1 VRVLIVCDG
10 NICRSPMAAAYL
22 RSRAA
27 HAGLAHVVIDSAGL
41 LGIEGAPAA
50 AHAIAVGRTEGF
62 DLTRH
67 RSRGVTAADL
77 RAADVV
83 VVMTLA
89 HLEELAERFPNAQQ
103 KRLLLRAFEA
113 GPTPAGGAPEL
124 IDPVSGPYEGF
135 RDAFG
140 VIRTCVDHLVL
151 WLRHTA

>member
-22 RSRAA
+22 KARAA
-27 HAGLAHVVIDSAGL
+27 HAGLAHVVVDSAGL

-50 AHAIAVGRTEGF
+50 LHAIAVGRAGWF

-83 VVMTLA
+83 LGMTLA
-89 HLEELAERFPNAQQ
+89 HLEELARRFPDAGQ

-113 GPTPAGGAPEL
+113 GPAPAGGAPEL
-124 IDPVSGPYEGF
+124 TDPVSGPYEEF
-135 RDAFG
+135 RDAFT

-151 WLRHTA
+151 WLRHAA